1 MVQSKRNAKTF
12 KSLWARLAQ
21 SQAPLQHK
29 YKVLTA
35 VAWPR
40 AFHSAS
46 TVHLTDSLVQELRAG
61 AMKGLRLDKAGAN
74 AVLQFSLST
83 NTMLDPGYFLLWD
96 SLSQFRRFANLD
108 VAHVVLS
115 MTFWQPDRLKKPG
128 PCGVLAARL
137 LQIGWSHLQG
147 YLFLDQEGQQI
158 DIVQSPIQE
167 LKARAKR
174 AWQQKVGSEWAARKG
189 LRGLQFVDVPTSTQP
204 VPDASRRSR
213 VDPSIAEWNIH
224 DTRSFPW
231 SETN

>member
-1 MVQSKRNAKTF
+1 MLRQAEQTVKRNQPDLGAHLQYSGQQTNGTVK
-12 KSLWARLAQ
+12 KKCQDLQNLWARLAQ

-115 MTFWQPDRLKKPG
+115 M
-128 PCGVLAARL
+128 
-137 LQIGWSHLQG
+137 
-147 YLFLDQEGQQI
+147 
-158 DIVQSPIQE
+158 
-167 LKARAKR
+167 
-174 AWQQKVGSEWAARKG
+174 
-189 LRGLQFVDVPTSTQP
+189 DVFGNLT
-204 VPDASRRSR
+204 A
-213 VDPSIAEWNIH
+213 
-224 DTRSFPW
+224 
-231 SETN
+231 